1 MIKASFAFSLRGIH
15 GIRAG
20 VEPLRSRVTT
30 LLACLGIASF
40 APDPANSACLPYS
53 FSTSAFPKYK
63 MTITIDPPAHRLTVG
78 GSISVPAPLVHDGT
92 VVIALSKAAM
102 PARFSIRGSAN
113 AVPIERKPADTAP
126 DELSRWLLKIP
137 EGSFKQTLE
146 LEFSLEIKDSTTTIF
161 AITPAGSFGSG
172 SGTAW
177 YPQIVDAENVRMLGI
192 GQLDFRT
199 DHDSVV
205 ISTGLNPAKA
215 ETKAG
220 SAKVFPVSTPHYF
233 DFAAGPYHRI
243 KSRSGGTELFLLGSH
258 PNERRFAD
266 ELDSTIKTLVE
277 EFGPFP
283 EPRFALVEVPGDAA
297 QKAGFEGASLG
308 GLMLVI
314 PSYFD
319 KPFNVP
325 LFGHELSH
333 QWWGGTIRRKGDRGQ
348 YLLDEALAQYGSLRA
363 VEKLQGE
370 DAAEQYRRR
379 GAPGYYS
386 EYSGFGYLARSLVGI
401 DAPLDNLPASDGFL
415 SRRVANTKGMLVWS
429 MLAHAI
435 GHKAFNQFLK
445 AYVKEH
451 AYDRVTLDN
460 FLGALRKA
468 AGTKSWFIDQWFF
481 RTGAPDLKLSWKR
494 EDRGVKIVIE
504 QPPDNVYQA
513 TLPVAVIGPAGQRFV
528 TNVNVAGPLTE
539 VHVPSKFVVED
550 VLLDPKFEILR
561 WTPEYRA
568 EAKAIIEHTKGD
580 VVLNNGKN
588 DEAIA
593 VFRRAL
599 ETAAEPDRYGLKF
612 RLHRGLGDA
621 LAGKNETV
629 AAVAQ
634 YQAALNEPARPE
646 EQIPEVLFSLSDL
659 YYKLGDAGAERDAR
673 ARAVAV
679 INALSAAPVARD
691 TKKN

>member
-1 MIKASFAFSLRGIH
+1 
-15 GIRAG
+15 
-20 VEPLRSRVTT
+20 
-30 LLACLGIASF
+30 
-40 APDPANSACLPYS
+40 
-53 FSTSAFPKYK
+53 
-63 MTITIDPPAHRLTVG
+63 MTITIDAPARRVAVG
-78 GSISVPAPLVHDGT
+78 GFISVPASFVREGT
-92 VVIALSKAAM
+92 VTVALSKAAM
-102 PARFSIRGSAN
+102 PARFSIKGSTS
-113 AVPIERKPADTAP
+113 AVPIERKPGDTAP
-126 DELSRWLLKIP
+126 DELGRWLLKIP

-146 LEFSLEIKDSTTTIF
+146 LEFSLEIKDSTSTTF

-199 DHDSVV
+199 DKDSVV
-205 ISTGLNPAKA
+205 VSTGLDPAKA

-220 SAKVFPVSTPHYF
+220 SGKVFPVSTPHYF
-233 DFAAGPYHRI
+233 DFAAGPYRRI
-243 KSRSGGTELFLLGSH
+243 KSGSGGSELFLLGTH

-266 ELDSTIKTLVE
+266 QLDSTIKTLVE

-333 QWWGGTIRRKGDRGQ
+333 QWWGGTIRRKGERGQ

-370 DAAEQYRRR
+370 DAAERYRRR

-386 EYSGFGYLARSLVGI
+386 EYSGFAYLARSLVGI

-429 MLAHAI
+429 MLAQAM
-435 GHKAFNQFLK
+435 GHKAFNQFLQ
-445 AYVKEH
+445 AYVKEY
-451 AYDRVTLDN
+451 AYVRVTLDD
-460 FLGALRKA
+460 FLKALRKA
-468 AGTKSWFIDQWFF
+468 AGANSWFVDQWFF
-481 RTGAPDLKLSWKR
+481 RTGVPDLKLSWKR
-494 EDRGVKIVIE
+494 EDQGVKVVIE
-504 QPPDNVYQA
+504 QPANNIYQA
-513 TLPVAVIGPAGQRFV
+513 TLPVAVIGPAGQSFV
-528 TNVNVAGPLTE
+528 KNVNVAGPLTE
-539 VHVPSKFVVED
+539 IQIPSKFVVQD
-550 VLLDPKFEILR
+550 VLLDPKFEVLR
-561 WTPEYRA
+561 WTPEYRSEA
-568 EAKAIIEHTKGD
+568 EAIIEYTKGD
-580 VVLNNGKN
+580 VALNQGKN

-593 VFRRAL
+593 VFRHAL
-599 ETAAEPDRYGLKF
+599 ETATAPDRYGLKF

-621 LAGKNETV
+621 LAAKDETV
-629 AAVAQ
+629 AAIAA
-634 YQAALNEPARPE
+634 YQAALNETVRSE
-646 EQIPEVLFSLSDL
+646 EQVPEMLFSLSDL
-659 YYKLGDAGAERDAR
+659 YHKLGDADAERETR
-673 ARAVAV
+673 ARAIAA
-679 INALSAAPVARD
+679 INALSARPVARD
-691 TKKN
+691 AKN

>member
-1 MIKASFAFSLRGIH
+1 MMK
-15 GIRAG
+15 
-20 VEPLRSRVTT
+20 T
-30 LLACLGIASF
+30 LFACLVMASF
-40 APDPANSACLPYS
+40 APTPAPSAPIPYS
-53 FSTSAFPKYK
+53 FASSAFPKYI
-63 MTITIDPPAHRLTVG
+63 MTVAIDPHGHRLTVG
-78 GSISVPAPLVHDGT
+78 GSISVPASLVHDGT
-92 VVIALSKAAM
+92 LVVALSKAAM
-102 PARFSIRGSAN
+102 PAARFSIKGSTG
-113 AVPIERKPADTAP
+113 AVPIERKPEDKAP

-137 EGSFKQTLE
+137 DGSFKETLE
-146 LEFSLEIKDSTTTIF
+146 LEFSLEIKDSMSTIF

-177 YPQIVDAENVRMLGI
+177 YPQIVDAENVRLLGL

-199 DHDSVV
+199 DKDSVV
-205 ISTGLNPAKA
+205 VSTGIDPAKA

-220 SAKVFPVSTPHYF
+220 SGKVFPVSTPHYF
-233 DFAAGPYHRI
+233 DFAAGPYRRI
-243 KSRSGGTELFLLGSH
+243 KSRSGGTELFLLGTH

-266 ELDSTIKTLVE
+266 RLDSTIKALIQ

-348 YLLDEALAQYGSLRA
+348 YLLDEAIAQYGSLRA
-363 VEKLQGE
+363 VQKLEGE
-370 DAAEQYRRR
+370 DAAERYRRR

-429 MLAHAI
+429 MLAQTM
-435 GHKAFNQFLK
+435 GQKALDQFFQ

-460 FLGALRKA
+460 FLTALRKA
-468 AGTKSWFIDQWFF
+468 AGANSWFVDQWFF
-481 RTGAPDLKLSWKR
+481 RTGVPDLKLSWKR
-494 EDRGVKIVIE
+494 EDRGVKVVIE
-504 QPPDNVYQA
+504 QPAENTYQLN
-513 TLPVAVIGPAGQRFV
+513 LPVAVIGPASQRFV
-528 TNVNVAGPLTE
+528 EKINVTGPLTE
-539 VHVPSKFVVED
+539 VQIITKFVVQD
-550 VLLDPKFEILR
+550 VLLDPKFEVLR

-568 EAKAIIEHTKGD
+568 EAEAIIEYIRGD
-580 VVLNNGKN
+580 VALNQGKN
-588 DEAIA
+588 DDAIA

-599 ETAAEPDRYGLKF
+599 ETVTAPDQYGLKF

-621 LAGKNETV
+621 LAGKNET
-629 AAVAQ
+629 ALAIAE
-634 YQAALNEPARPE
+634 YQAALKETVYPE
-646 EQIPEVLFSLSDL
+646 EQLPELLFSLSDL
-659 YYKLGDAGAERDAR
+659 HHKLGDAGAERDAR
-673 ARAVAV
+673 DRAVAA
-679 INALSAAPVARD
+679 INALSAKPVARAA
-691 TKKN
+691 KEN